1 MMTVGGSIVFKRG
14 VRGTALLHPMA
25 LFPYLRSYALDD
37 DDDSGCYSVM
47 VK

>member
-1 MMTVGGSIVFKRG
+1 MFKRG
-14 VRGTALLHPMA
+14 VRGTALLHSMA
-25 LFPYLRSYALDD
+25 LFPYLGSYALD